1 MKDII
6 IIGGGLGGLITS
18 ICLADKGYDVLVIEK
33 KEYPFHKVCGEYIS
47 NEVKPFLLSIG
58 LNLAD
63 LCPSEIS
70 RLKVTS
76 PLGAE
81 VNMKLDLGG
90 FGLSRYTLDQAL
102 YELAKSKGVN
112 FLLKNQVEGVHF
124 ENDIFNVNLLD
135 GSEHFSHM
143 VVGSFGKRSN
153 LDRQL
158 NRNFFFKRSPYIGV
172 KYHIRTEF
180 PDDLIALHNFK
191 NGYCGIS
198 KIEDNKYCLC
208 YLSSRSNLKDH
219 GNIEEMQRG
228 VLYRN
233 KHLKYIF
240 ENSDFLYK
248 KPEVINE
255 ISFERKEAV
264 SSHLLFCG
272 DAAGMISPLCGNGM
286 AMAIHSAKILSE
298 LISMHFVKSKLN
310 RQLLEDEYSQR
321 WNELFST
328 RLFVGRQ
335 IQKLFGQD
343 LMTEISLRL
352 LNTAT
357 PVSRQLIKM
366 THGEPF

>member
-47 NEVKPFLLSIG
+47 NEVKPFLSSIG
-58 LNLAD
+58 LKIAD
-63 LCPSEIS
+63 LGPSEIK

-81 VNMKLDLGG
+81 VNMQLDLGG
-90 FGLSRYTLDQAL
+90 FGLSRYALDYAL
-102 YELAKSKGVN
+102 YTLAKSKGVS
-112 FLLKNQVEGVHF
+112 FVLKRQVEDVNF
-124 ENDIFNVNLLD
+124 ENDIFNVKLQD
-135 GSEHFSHM
+135 GSEYYSHI

-158 NRNFFFKRSPYIGV
+158 NRRFFFKRSPYIGV

-180 PDDLIALHNFK
+180 PNDLIALHNFK
-191 NGYCGIS
+191 DGYCGIS

-208 YLSSRSNLKDH
+208 YLSSKSNLKDH
-219 GNIEEMQRG
+219 GNIEEMEKE
-228 VLYRN
+228 VLFRN

-240 ENSDFLYK
+240 EHSDFLYK

-264 SSHLLFCG
+264 SNHLLFCG

-286 AMAIHSAKILSE
+286 AMAIHSSKILSE
-298 LISMHFVKSKLN
+298 LISTHFVKSSLN
-310 RQLLEDEYSQR
+310 RQLLEDQYSQR

-328 RLFVGRQ
+328 RLFVGSQ

-343 LMTEISLRL
+343 LMTEFSLRF
-352 LNTAT
+352 LNTAK
-357 PVSRQLIKM
+357 PVLRQLIKM
-366 THGEPF
+366 THGDPF

>member
-1 MKDII
+1 MKDIL

-18 ICLADKGYDVLVIEK
+18 ICLADKGYNVLVIEK

-47 NEVKPFLLSIG
+47 NEVKPFLQSIG

-81 VNMKLDLGG
+81 VNMQLDLGG
-90 FGLSRYTLDQAL
+90 FGLSRYTLDRAL
-102 YELAKSKGVN
+102 YELAKSKGVS
-112 FLLKNQVEGVHF
+112 FLLKGQVEDVNF
-124 ENDIFNVNLLD
+124 EGDSFNIKLQD
-135 GSEHFSHM
+135 GSEHYARI

-158 NRNFFFKRSPYIGV
+158 NRKFFFKRSPYIGV

-191 NGYCGIS
+191 DGYCGIS

-208 YLSSRSNLKDH
+208 YLSSRNNLKDH
-219 GNIEEMQRG
+219 GNIDEMEKE
-228 VLYRN
+228 VLFRN
-233 KHLKYIF
+233 RHLKYIF

-255 ISFERKEAV
+255 ISFEKKEAV
-264 SSHLLFCG
+264 SNHLLFCG

-298 LISMHFVKSKLN
+298 LISIHFVKSSLD
-310 RQLLEDEYSQR
+310 RQLLEAQYSSK

-343 LMTEISLRL
+343 LMTELSIRF
-352 LNTAT
+352 LNSAK

-366 THGEPF
+366 THGKPF

>member
-1 MKDII
+1 LKDII
-6 IIGGGLGGLITS
+6 IIGGGLAGLINS
-18 ICLADKGYDVLVIEK
+18 ICLADRGYNVLVIEK

-58 LNLAD
+58 LKLSD
-63 LCPSEIS
+63 LCPSEIK

-81 VNMKLDLGG
+81 VNMDLDLGG
-90 FGLSRYTLDQAL
+90 FGLSRYTLDHAL
-102 YELAKSKGVN
+102 YELAKSKGVG
-112 FLLKNQVEGVHF
+112 FLLKHQVEDVSFIDDVFH
-124 ENDIFNVNLLD
+124 VKLQD
-135 GSEHFSHM
+135 GAEHLAHL

-158 NRNFFFKRSPYIGV
+158 NREFFYKKSPYIGV
-172 KYHIRTEF
+172 KYHIRTDF

-191 NGYCGIS
+191 DGYCGIS
-198 KIEDNKYCLC
+198 KIEEDKYCLC
-208 YLSSRSNLKDH
+208 YLSSRNNLKQH
-219 GNIEEMQRG
+219 GTIAEMERE
-228 VLYRN
+228 VLFKNR
-233 KHLKYIF
+233 HLKRIF
-240 ENSDFLYK
+240 ENADFLYQ

-255 ISFERKEAV
+255 ISFEKKEAV
-264 SSHLLFCG
+264 RNHLLFVG

-298 LISMHFVKSKLN
+298 LIATYFVQSSLN
-310 RQLLEDEYSQR
+310 RDRLEVEYAQR

-343 LMTEISLRL
+343 LMTELSLRL
-352 LNTAT
+352 LSSVK
-357 PVSRQLIKM
+357 PLSRQLIKL

>member
-1 MKDII
+1 LKDII
-6 IIGGGLGGLITS
+6 IIGGGLAGLINS
-18 ICLADKGYDVLVIEK
+18 ICLADKGFNVLVIEK

-58 LNLAD
+58 LNLSD

-76 PLGAE
+76 PLGAV

-90 FGLSRYTLDQAL
+90 FGLSRYKLDHAL
-102 YELAKSKGVN
+102 YELAVSKGVS
-112 FLLKNQVEGVHF
+112 FLLKSQVEDVNF
-124 ENDIFNVNLLD
+124 ESNIFNVKLQD
-135 GSEHFSHM
+135 GSEHSAHL

-158 NRNFFFKRSPYIGV
+158 NRKFFFKRSPYIGV
-172 KYHIRTEF
+172 KYHIRTDF

-191 NGYCGIS
+191 DGYCGIS
-198 KIEDNKYCLC
+198 KIEDDKYCLC
-208 YLSSRSNLKDH
+208 YLSSSSNLKDH
-219 GNIEEMQRG
+219 GNIYDMERE
-228 VLYRN
+228 VLFRN
-233 KHLKYIF
+233 MHLKRIF

-255 ISFERKEAV
+255 ISFEKKEAEYD
-264 SSHLLFCG
+264 HLLFCG

-298 LISMHFVKSKLN
+298 LISMHFVNSSLN
-310 RQLLEDEYSQR
+310 RKLLEDQYSR
-321 WNELFST
+321 KWNEMFST

-343 LMTEISLRL
+343 LMTELSLQL
-352 LNTAT
+352 LNNVK
-357 PVSRQLIKM
+357 PLSRQLIKM

>member
-18 ICLADKGYDVLVIEK
+18 ICLSDKGYDVLVIEK

-58 LNLAD
+58 LKLPD
-63 LCPSEIS
+63 LGPSEIN

-90 FGLSRYTLDQAL
+90 FGLSRYTLDLAL

-112 FLLKNQVEGVHF
+112 FLLKNQVEDVNF
-124 ENDIFNVNLLD
+124 ENDIFNIKLQD
-135 GSEHFSHM
+135 GSGHNARI

-158 NRNFFFKRSPYIGV
+158 NRKFFLKRSPYIGV

-191 NGYCGIS
+191 DGYCGIS
-198 KIEDNKYCLC
+198 KIEDDKYCLC
-208 YLSSRSNLKDH
+208 YLSSRTNLKDH
-219 GNIEEMQRG
+219 GNIGEMEKEI
-228 VLYRN
+228 LFRN

-255 ISFERKEAV
+255 ISFEKKEAV
-264 SSHLLFCG
+264 LNHLLFCG

-286 AMAIHSAKILSE
+286 AMAIHSAKVLSG
-298 LISMHFVKSKLN
+298 LISKHYFKSTVN
-310 RQLLEDEYSQR
+310 RADLEREYSGH
-321 WNELFST
+321 WNDLFST
-328 RLFVGRQ
+328 RLFLGRQ

-343 LMTEISLRL
+343 IITELSLRF
-352 LNTAT
+352 LNTAK
-357 PVSRQLIKM
+357 PLSRQLIKM

>member
-6 IIGGGLGGLITS
+6 IIGGGLAGLINS
-18 ICLADKGYDVLVIEK
+18 ICLADKGYNVLVIEK

-47 NEVKPFLLSIG
+47 NEVKPFLLSMG
-58 LNLAD
+58 LKLAD

-81 VNMKLDLGG
+81 VNMNLDLGG
-90 FGLSRYTLDQAL
+90 FGISRYKLDHAL
-102 YELAKSKGVN
+102 YELAISKGVS
-112 FLLKNQVEGVHF
+112 FLLRNQVEDATF
-124 ENDIFNVNLLD
+124 KNKIFNVRLQD
-135 GSEHFSHM
+135 GSEHYAHL

-153 LDRQL
+153 LDREL
-158 NRNFFFKRSPYIGV
+158 NRKFFFKRSPYIGV
-172 KYHIRTEF
+172 KYHIRTDF

-191 NGYCGIS
+191 DGYCGIS
-198 KIEDNKYCLC
+198 KIEDDQYCLC
-208 YLSSRSNLKDH
+208 YLSSRRNLKDH
-219 GNIEEMQRG
+219 GNIKEMEEK
-228 VLYRN
+228 VLFRN
-233 KHLKYIF
+233 KHLKHIF
-240 ENSDFLYK
+240 ENSDFLYN

-255 ISFERKEAV
+255 ISFEKKEAV
-264 SSHLLFCG
+264 YDHLLFCG

-298 LISMHFVKSKLN
+298 LISMHFVNSSLN
-310 RQLLEDEYSQR
+310 RKLLEDQYSLK
-321 WNELFST
+321 WNEMFST

-343 LMTEISLRL
+343 LMTELSLRM
-352 LNTAT
+352 LNNVK
-357 PVSRQLIKM
+357 PLSRQLIKM